1 MSKGVDLEIEL
12 QEVLI
17 NFGCVSNLEDMS
29 LDELINQLTS
39 IRDKLIEEIK
49 TVRRL
54 HLETIQQ
61 LEQLNNIKRDTKMPE
76 WQYASYRNLQKE
88 KL

>member
-1 MSKGVDLEIEL
+1 VSKGVDLEIEL

-39 IRDKLIEEIK
+39 IRGQAP
-49 TVRRL
+49 T
-54 HLETIQQ
+54 
-61 LEQLNNIKRDTKMPE
+61 RDAN
-76 WQYASYRNLQKE
+76 AS
-88 KL
+88 